1 MNHRVTYGR
10 HRLKVS
16 LRCAQSPKHL
26 SKLGSC
32 KSRGAPPSKPEIKG
46 DSKAGRGRQLTTSS
60 TAPWDPN
67 ERSRAGLVALTR
79 DSHSPDPQVSP
90 LSHSRSTARMSRAT
104 SPSPPCTYRSSN
116 KGQNKWPRLKHSSHA
131 KRRRVC
137 GWGLRMSP
145 LRAISALRALAH

>member
-1 MNHRVTYGR
+1 MGEVL

-16 LRCAQSPKHL
+16 LCSAQSPKHL

-32 KSRGAPPSKPEIKG
+32 KGRGAPPSEPEAKG
-46 DSKAGRGRQLTTSS
+46 DSKAGGGRELTKSS

-90 LSHSRSTARMSRAT
+90 QSHSRSTDRMSRST
-104 SPSPPCTYRSSN
+104 SPSPPCTHCSSN
-116 KGQNKWPRLKHSSHA
+116 KDQKEMA
-131 KRRRVC
+131 
-137 GWGLRMSP
+137 
-145 LRAISALRALAH
+145 SA